1 MPSKRVPGYCC
12 LLILNMIAA
21 PAEMRTNG
29 KMIFANETW
38 IPVRSRMTRQR
49 PAASMIH
56 PTIQRRMVSLDEIQ
70 HHLGLD
76 HRQAAFP
83 ASDDNFI
90 LHTFFP
96 TLLYILQKF
105 PDRPYP

>member
-1 MPSKRVPGYCC
+1 MDGK
-12 LLILNMIAA
+12 IAA
-21 PAEMRTNG
+21 A
-29 KMIFANETW
+29 
-38 IPVRSRMTRQR
+38 VHQR
-49 PAASMIH
+49 PVELFYKEAFSSHLVQCPVKNDISGGLH
-56 PTIQRRMVSLDEIQ
+56 GQKLHIQRRMVSLDEIQ